1 MHGDQATY
9 RPEIHQEH
17 LRAPSD
23 YNLQVLLQMIWA
35 TAWLALLS
43 STWQSKKDKTRSR
56 ATNLESMIWA
66 EDVTTY
72 INLINAAAQSSNMI
86 MVAHLFKLLL
96 IVQRTS
102 TDMANVIWLRM
113 FLLCFAF

>member
-1 MHGDQATY
+1 
-9 RPEIHQEH
+9 
-17 LRAPSD
+17 
-23 YNLQVLLQMIWA
+23 MIWA

-43 STWQSKKDKTRSR
+43 CTWQSKKDKTRSR